1 MAMRNE
7 KTERITRIITN
18 NKVPQV
24 FDIMADHGTAVPR
37 KGAGMGKILRWTR
50 MTLMA
55 GTMLSTILFGG
66 NGLVQ
71 AAPPELKGKYEVLK
85 DEHSTHQPGKVKLI
99 EFADFYCPHCHHF
112 DGEGLPILEKE
123 FGKKLETTMVGFPV
137 IRGKLPTPFDMYEQA
152 KLMGKG
158 NEMKKVLFRTIHQDK
173 VTGVLDRSIREVL
186 IKEVG
191 LDPKA
196 FEEGMASGKP
206 AQLFEEGRKWGERIK
221 LQQTPTILLDGNI
234 KVEKIDPE
242 NLRLVIQS
250 ILDADGKR

>member
-1 MAMRNE
+1 MVRVTVWTQMMGAVVMSAAML
-7 KTERITRIITN
+7 
-18 NKVPQV
+18 
-24 FDIMADHGTAVPR
+24 ADGV
-37 KGAGMGKILRWTR
+37 
-50 MTLMA
+50 
-55 GTMLSTILFGG
+55 
-66 NGLVQ
+66 LVL
-71 AAPPELKGKYEVLK
+71 AASPELKGTFEILK
-85 DEHSTHQPGKVKLI
+85 DEPSTHQPGKVKLV

-123 FGKKLETTMVGFPV
+123 FGNKLETTMVGFPV
-137 IRGKLPTPFDMYEQA
+137 IKGKLPTPFDMYEQA

-173 VTGVLDRSIREVL
+173 ITGVLDRSLREVL

-206 AQLFEEGRKWGERIK
+206 AKLFEDGRKWGERIK
-221 LQQTPTILLDGNI
+221 LQQTPTLLLDGNI

-242 NLRLVIQS
+242 NLKVVIQS
-250 ILDADGKR
+250 ILDADKKK

>member
-1 MAMRNE
+1 
-7 KTERITRIITN
+7 
-18 NKVPQV
+18 
-24 FDIMADHGTAVPR
+24 
-37 KGAGMGKILRWTR
+37 MGKMGRRAGVMLIAGIL
-50 MTLMA
+50 
-55 GTMLSTILFGG
+55 LSAVCFRHEAT
-66 NGLVQ
+66 VH
-71 AAPPELKGKYEVLK
+71 AAAPELKGKYEVLK
-85 DEHSTHQPGKVKLI
+85 DEPSTHQRGKVKLV

-112 DGEGLPILEKE
+112 DGEGLPVLEKE

-137 IRGKLPTPFDMYEQA
+137 IKGKLPTPFDMYEQA
-152 KLMGKG
+152 KMMGKG

-206 AQLFEEGRKWGERIK
+206 AQVFEEGRKWGERIK

-242 NLRLVIQS
+242 NLKLVIQS

>member
-1 MAMRNE
+1 
-7 KTERITRIITN
+7 
-18 NKVPQV
+18 
-24 FDIMADHGTAVPR
+24 
-37 KGAGMGKILRWTR
+37 MGKIARATGVMFILGI
-50 MTLMA
+50 LMA
-55 GTMLSTILFGG
+55 AVFSSRGETASAALS
-66 NGLVQ
+66 
-71 AAPPELKGKYEVLK
+71 ELKGKYEILK
-85 DEHSTHQPGKVKLI
+85 DEPSTHKPGKVKLI

-112 DGEGLPILEKE
+112 DGEGLPLLEKE

-242 NLRLVIQS
+242 NLKLVIQS
-250 ILDADGKR
+250 ILDADGKK

>member
-1 MAMRNE
+1 MA
-7 KTERITRIITN
+7 RIALRTWMMGAVVIST
-18 NKVPQV
+18 VV
-24 FDIMADHGTAVPR
+24 LADAISVH
-37 KGAGMGKILRWTR
+37 
-50 MTLMA
+50 
-55 GTMLSTILFGG
+55 
-66 NGLVQ
+66 
-71 AAPPELKGKYEVLK
+71 AASPELKGQFEILK
-85 DEHSTHQPGKVKLI
+85 GEPSTHQPGKVKLV

-123 FGKKLETTMVGFPV
+123 FGNKLETTMVGFPV

-158 NEMKKVLFRTIHQDK
+158 NEMKKVLFRTIHKDK
-173 VTGVLDRSIREVL
+173 VTGVLDRSLREVL

-206 AQLFEEGRKWGERIK
+206 AKVFEEGRKWGERIK

-242 NLRLVIQS
+242 NLKLVIQS
-250 ILDADGKR
+250 ILDADGKK

>member
-1 MAMRNE
+1 MGTIARGVGVALIAGILM
-7 KTERITRIITN
+7 
-18 NKVPQV
+18 
-24 FDIMADHGTAVPR
+24 TAVV
-37 KGAGMGKILRWTR
+37 A
-50 MTLMA
+50 
-55 GTMLSTILFGG
+55 SGG
-66 NGLVQ
+66 ETAQ
-71 AAPPELKGKYEVLK
+71 AAPRELKGTYELLK
-85 DEHSTHQPGKVKLI
+85 DEPSTHQSGKVKLV

-112 DGEGLPILEKE
+112 DGEGLPLLEKE

-158 NEMKKVLFRTIHQDK
+158 NEMKRVLFRTIHKDK
-173 VTGVLDRSIREVL
+173 ITGVLDRSIREVL

-242 NLRLVIQS
+242 NLKLVIQS
-250 ILDADGKR
+250 ILDADSKR